1 MLDLRNMSDE
11 EFSIVVRSSA
21 PQSTLQVTFNENGY
35 VQFNSKLAEK
45 FARKIVQL
53 GFNPVFTALQVA
65 CTEEPIDDS
74 KYIFPKNGRK
84 KIPEVADYFK
94 KAHIPFPVVFCGIL
108 LENGEKW
115 RGERQVNPTEKPLQT
130 SRSIK
135 KK

>member
-53 GFNPVFTALQVA
+53 GFNPGFTALQVA
-65 CTEEPIDDS
+65 CKEEPIDDS

-84 KIPEVADYFK
+84 EIPEVADYFK

-115 RGERQVNPTEKPLQT
+115 RGEQQVNPTEKPLQT

>member
-53 GFNPVFTALQVA
+53 GFNPGFTALQVA

-115 RGERQVNPTEKPLQT
+115 RGER
-130 SRSIK
+130 
-135 KK
+135 

>member
-53 GFNPVFTALQVA
+53 GFNPGFTALQVA

-94 KAHIPFPVVFCGIL
+94 KAQIPFPVVFCGIL

>member
-21 PQSTLQVTFNENGY
+21 PQSMLQVTFDENGY

-45 FARKIVQL
+45 FARKMVQL
-53 GFNPVFTALQVA
+53 GFNPSFTALQVV
-65 CTEEPIDDS
+65 CTEEPIDES

-84 KIPEVADYFK
+84 KIPEAADYFK
-94 KAHIPFPVVFCGIL
+94 KARIPFPVVFRGIL

-115 RGERQVNPTEKPLQT
+115 RGERQQNPTEKPLQT
-130 SRSIK
+130 SRSTK

>member
-1 MLDLRNMSDE
+1 MSDE

-53 GFNPVFTALQVA
+53 GFNPGFTAMQVA

>member
-1 MLDLRNMSDE
+1 MLDLRTMSDE

-53 GFNPVFTALQVA
+53 GFNPGFTALQVA

-94 KAHIPFPVVFCGIL
+94 KAHIPFPVVFYGIL

>member
-53 GFNPVFTALQVA
+53 GFNPGFTALQVA

-94 KAHIPFPVVFCGIL
+94 KAHIPFPVVFRGVL
-108 LENGEKW
+108 LENDEKW
-115 RGERQVNPTEKPLQT
+115 RGERQQNPTEKPLQT
-130 SRSIK
+130 SRSTK
-135 KK
+135 NK

>member
-21 PQSTLQVTFNENGY
+21 PQSTLQGTFNENGY

-53 GFNPVFTALQVA
+53 GFNPGFTALQVA

>member
-45 FARKIVQL
+45 FARRIVQL
-53 GFNPVFTALQVA
+53 GFNPGFTALQVA

>member
-1 MLDLRNMSDE
+1 MSDE

-53 GFNPVFTALQVA
+53 GFNPGFTALQVA

-94 KAHIPFPVVFCGIL
+94 KAHILFPVVFCGIL

>member
-45 FARKIVQL
+45 FARRIVQP
-53 GFNPVFTALQVA
+53 GFNPGFTALQVA

>member
-53 GFNPVFTALQVA
+53 GFNPGFTALQVA

-94 KAHIPFPVVFCGIL
+94 KAHILFPVVFCGIL

-135 KK
+135 TK